1 MGVTVRQKK
10 KGKGGPWWVFVC
22 HNGRRT
28 SRKVG
33 DKRSAE
39 TVASTIRAKLQLGE
53 FGFDE
58 PAEKPIPLFKDFA
71 EGFMETYSA
80 MNHKPSTQASYRM
93 ALDLHLNPVF
103 GDVPLDMIT
112 RKDIKKFIADKQK
125 EEREVKKGKKE
136 GEKKRYS
143 AASVRNLKAYLSCI
157 LNEAVDDELIPANP
171 AARTGKLIKKPDR
184 VNDVN
189 PLTWEEKAKLEKT
202 MLKHFP
208 RYYALFLLL
217 LRTGMRIGEAVAL
230 RPGDLDFN
238 SKFIEVRRSFV
249 KGKLSSPKSGK
260 VRRIDMTAQLAEV
273 LKDHLTERKREALK
287 RGWGNPPEWL
297 FYNERGNILDL
308 NHMRNRVLHKC
319 LDKANLRRIRV
330 HDLRHTYATLR
341 ISKGDNI
348 ADVSK
353 QLGHHSINITV
364 DTYYHWMPGGN
375 KSEVDELDGN
385 AAPKCTP
392 YAPTEVEE
400 GEGAGLGVRNHQEC
414 N

>member
-1 MGVTVRQKK
+1 MGVKVRQKK
-10 KGKGGPWWVFVC
+10 KGKGEPWWVFVC

-39 TVASTIRAKLQLGE
+39 SVASTIRAKLQLGE

-58 PAEKPIPLFKDFA
+58 PEEKAIPLFKDFA

-93 ALDLHLNPVF
+93 ALDVHLNPVF
-103 GDVPLDMIT
+103 GDMPLDMIT
-112 RKDIKKFIADKQK
+112 RKDIKRFIADKQK
-125 EEREVKKGKKE
+125 EEREVKRGKKE
-136 GEKKRYS
+136 VEKKRYS

-189 PLTWEEKAKLEKT
+189 PLTWEEKAKLEKV

-208 RYYALFLLL
+208 RHYALFLLL
-217 LRTGMRIGEAVAL
+217 LRTGMRIGEAIAL

-238 SKFIEVRRSFV
+238 SNFIEVRRSFV
-249 KGKLSSPKSGK
+249 RGRLSSPKSGK
-260 VRRIDMTAQLAEV
+260 IRRIDMTAQLGKV
-273 LKDHLTERKREALK
+273 LKDHLTERKREALR
-287 RGWGNPPEWL
+287 RGWGVPPEWL
-297 FYNERGNILDL
+297 FYNETGNILDI
-308 NHMRNRVLHKC
+308 NHMRNRVLHRC
-319 LDKANLRRIRV
+319 LEKAKLRRIRV

-392 YAPTEVEE
+392 YAPTEAKE
-400 GEGAGLGVRNHQEC
+400 GQGAGLGICNRQEY
-414 N
+414 